1 MIEQKQSTYQP
12 IILIIIALAFIQFI
26 SWIKPSLLPLEHVAN
41 YAPVHTSLEFISIII
56 SVMIFSIIFAKTDR
70 KCSLNLIILACTSLS
85 VALFDFVHTMSF
97 PGMPDFFTPNG
108 PEKTIDF
115 WLAGRAFSAIGLL
128 IIAFSPWQT
137 TYIDKLRWI
146 LLLAT
151 LILCALFIYVV
162 LFFPELTPKTYIDG
176 QGLTSVKIVSEY
188 CLIALYLTAAL
199 RFFYQIHSR
208 QHTYN
213 IMSLFTATTMLA
225 MSELFF
231 TFYSDVT
238 DIYNLLGHI
247 YKLIAYVFIYH
258 AVFISSIKAPYQ
270 QMYESKNLLQSVIES
285 IPLRIF
291 WKDRESRFLGCN
303 TLFAHDAGESEPIHI
318 INKNDS
324 QLAWKK
330 DAELYRADDQQV
342 MNTMTPKLAYEEPQ
356 TKDSGERIWLRTSK
370 VPLFNTANDVI
381 GILGMYE
388 DITQQKQAE
397 QTRIKLD
404 RQLQLLSQCNSTLIH
419 ANDEQS
425 ILNDICRLTVE
436 IGGYKMAWVGL
447 KENDKAKTVNPIVK
461 YGDFGDYFE
470 HLHITWDDSEL
481 GQGPTGT
488 AIRTQQPIINQ
499 DYLSNPR
506 MKPWRNQALRL
517 GYQSSIALPLA
528 SSNIVIGALSIY
540 SDEPHAFVEE
550 EVRLLEELANDLAYG
565 IITLRTRLERQE
577 MEKTNAFLVHHD
589 TLTHLPNRLLLRDRF
604 EQAIALAQR
613 QNTLVAILL
622 LDLDN
627 FKHINDSLGHT
638 LGDKLLIHSVERMQL
653 CIRQTDTISR
663 QGGDEFIILLTN
675 LDDVATAETITQ
687 EILEIFREPI
697 QMDEYVLN
705 VSFSI
710 GISMF
715 PNDSKNFDGLVKRA
729 DTALYK
735 AKDAGKR
742 TYRFFSEQ
750 MNVDAVENMKLQ
762 SSLHRAL
769 TNEEFQLH
777 YQPQFNTIS
786 GELIGA
792 EALLRWQHPELGLV
806 SPAKF
811 IPLAERSGLI
821 VEIGEWV
828 INEACKQAQI
838 WNHRRTSPLIMAVNL
853 SAIQFKRGN
862 IIDTVKLALAQSGL
876 NSTLLELELTESILM
891 NDLDIAIK
899 TLNSL
904 REMGI
909 HISIDD
915 FGTGYSS
922 LSYLKKLAVNKLKID
937 QSFVADMVD
946 NSDDAAIVRT
956 IIQMGH
962 TLQLSVIAE
971 GVETLEQLNLLK
983 NYGCDEIQGYFYSRP
998 IPADEFSRYYNIN
1011 WE

>member
-1 MIEQKQSTYQP
+1 MENKQSTYQP
-12 IILIIIALAFIQFI
+12 IILIFIALALIQFI
-26 SWIKPSLLPLEHVAN
+26 SWITPSLFLFERVAN
-41 YAPVHTSLEFISIII
+41 YAPVHSSLEFISIII

-85 VALFDFVHTMSF
+85 VALLDFMHTMSF
-97 PGMPDFFTPNG
+97 PGMPDFFTPND

-115 WLAGRAFSAIGLL
+115 WLAGRTFSAIGLL
-128 IIAFSPWQT
+128 IIAFSPWQA
-137 TYIDKLRWI
+137 TYIGKLRWI

-151 LILCALFIYVV
+151 LLLITLFAYIV

-188 CLIALYLTAAL
+188 VVIALYLTAAL
-199 RFFYQIHSR
+199 RFFYQIHSQ

-213 IMSLFTATTMLA
+213 IVSLFTATTILA

-247 YKLIAYVFIYH
+247 YKLIAYAFIYH
-258 AVFISSIKAPYQ
+258 GVFISSIKAPYQ

-285 IPLRIF
+285 IPLRVF
-291 WKDRESRFLGCN
+291 WKDRDSRYLGCN
-303 TLFAHDAGESEPIHI
+303 ALFAHDAGESEPINI

-324 QLAWKK
+324 QLAWKN
-330 DAELYRADDQQV
+330 DAELYRADDQYV
-342 MNTMTPKLAYEEPQ
+342 MNTMTSKLAYEQPQ
-356 TKDSGERIWLRTSK
+356 TKESGERIWLRTSK

-381 GILGMYE
+381 GMLGIYE

-397 QTRIKLD
+397 ETQRKLG
-404 RQLQLLSQCNSTLIH
+404 RSLQLLSQCNSTLIH
-419 ANDEQS
+419 ASDEQS

-447 KENDKAKTVNPIVK
+447 KKNDKAKTVKPIVK

-470 HLHITWDDSEL
+470 NLHITWDDTEL

-506 MKPWRNQALRL
+506 IKPWRNQALQL
-517 GYQSSIALPLA
+517 GYQSSIALPLV
-528 SSNIVIGALSIY
+528 SNNIVIGALSIY

-589 TLTHLPNRLLLRDRF
+589 TLTRLPNRLLLRDRF
-604 EQAIALAQR
+604 EQAVALAQR
-613 QNTLVAILL
+613 QNTLVAILF

-653 CIRQTDTISR
+653 CLRETDTISR
-663 QGGDEFIILLTN
+663 HGGDEFIILLTN
-675 LDDVATAETITQ
+675 LHDIETAEIITQ

-715 PNDSKNFDGLVKRA
+715 PNDSKNFDGLVKKA
-729 DTALYK
+729 DTALYT
-735 AKDAGKR
+735 R
-742 TYRFFSEQ
+742 
-750 MNVDAVENMKLQ
+750 
-762 SSLHRAL
+762 
-769 TNEEFQLH
+769 
-777 YQPQFNTIS
+777 
-786 GELIGA
+786 
-792 EALLRWQHPELGLV
+792 
-806 SPAKF
+806 
-811 IPLAERSGLI
+811 
-821 VEIGEWV
+821 
-828 INEACKQAQI
+828 
-838 WNHRRTSPLIMAVNL
+838 
-853 SAIQFKRGN
+853 
-862 IIDTVKLALAQSGL
+862 
-876 NSTLLELELTESILM
+876 
-891 NDLDIAIK
+891 
-899 TLNSL
+899 
-904 REMGI
+904 
-909 HISIDD
+909 
-915 FGTGYSS
+915 
-922 LSYLKKLAVNKLKID
+922 D
-937 QSFVADMVD
+937 Q
-946 NSDDAAIVRT
+946 
-956 IIQMGH
+956 
-962 TLQLSVIAE
+962 
-971 GVETLEQLNLLK
+971 
-983 NYGCDEIQGYFYSRP
+983 
-998 IPADEFSRYYNIN
+998 
-1011 WE
+1011 